1 LASSE
6 PPVQTIGSSASLRGK
21 PYVMI
26 LYLGFGCLH
35 CTEQLKAF
43 SPKVAEFQKAG
54 IQLVGISTED
64 EASLRDGLKRFDGTM
79 NIPLLANSDL
89 DVFKSF
95 RCFDDFEGQALHGT
109 ILVDG
114 QGRIRWQDIGYEP
127 FTDADF
133 LLGEAKRLI
142 ETPVELK

>member
-1 LASSE
+1 
-6 PPVQTIGSSASLRGK
+6 
-21 PYVMI
+21 
-26 LYLGFGCLH
+26 LH

-54 IQLVGISTED
+54 IQVVGVSTED
-64 EASLRDGLKRFDGTM
+64 ESSLREGLKRFDETM

-95 RCFDDFEGQALHGT
+95 RCFDDFEGQPLHGT

-142 ETPVELK
+142 DTPVEPK